1 MTRRAI
7 SLVLLVG
14 LALAACTPSA
24 RPAADNGA
32 ASASEAPALPPR
44 VLAAA
49 VRLEPTTLAL
59 RPLREIFGAPYLPNR
74 MFNAEFAT
82 LDDQGIP
89 RPYLVEALPQLN
101 SDSWKVFPDGRMETT
116 YRLLPNLTWQDG
128 APFSAED
135 FVFGYRVYTTPEL
148 GLIRTPPFDTID
160 EVLATDDRTLV
171 IRWKRPYPD
180 ANHMAGRDRQFP
192 ALPRHLLEQTYQ
204 NESAD
209 TFSSL
214 PYWTR
219 EYVGLGPF
227 RVVRWEPGAF
237 IEAEAFA
244 GHARGRAKIDRIK
257 LSFIPDVNTVL
268 ANALAGEVQL
278 VGDNAV
284 QFEQAA
290 VLRREWEP
298 RQGGTVLAHY
308 NTWRGVNFQFRPA
321 FVRPEALLDVRVRQA
336 LAHGVDRQAL
346 NEAIYGGTGFLID
359 FLVPPVGLWGQAAQR
374 GAATYDYDVRRAE
387 QLMREAGFQKGSDGF
402 YAGVAGRF
410 AAELKSTAGPDN
422 EKELAATADAWRSAG
437 FDVTQSIVPNA
448 LAQDL
453 ETRAAYPSMYLL
465 STPAGERAA
474 ASFTPENIPLPENR
488 WRGGN
493 RSGWSNPTFTR
504 LAEQFITTLEVEPR
518 KEQLTQMA
526 RLFTED
532 VAAISLYARAG
543 FWANT
548 SALQGMTNVPADSN
562 VAWNIETW
570 ELR

>member
-1 MTRRAI
+1 
-7 SLVLLVG
+7 
-14 LALAACTPSA
+14 
-24 RPAADNGA
+24 
-32 ASASEAPALPPR
+32 

-101 SDSWKVFPDGRMETT
+101 TDTWKVSPDGRMETT

-148 GLIRTPPFDTID
+148 GLLRTPPFDTID

-204 NESAD
+204 TESAD

-237 IEAEAFA
+237 IEAEAFT
-244 GHARGRAKIDRIK
+244 GHARGRAKIDRIR

-290 VLRREWEP
+290 TLRREWEP
-298 RQGGTVLAHY
+298 RGGGTVLAHY

-346 NEAIYGGTGFLID
+346 NEAIYGGTGYLID
-359 FLVPPVGLWGQAAQR
+359 FLVPPVGQWGVAAQR
-374 GAATYDYDVRRAE
+374 GAATYGYDVRRTE
-387 QLMREAGFQKGSDGF
+387 QLMREAGFQKGPDGF
-402 YAGVAGRF
+402 YAGAAGRF
-410 AAELKSTAGPDN
+410 SAELKSTAGPDN
-422 EKELAATADAWRSAG
+422 EKELAATVDAWRSAG
-437 FDVTQSIVPNA
+437 FDVTQAIVPNA

-504 LAEQFITTLEVEPR
+504 LAEQFVTTLEVEPR

-543 FWANT
+543 FWAHT
-548 SALQGMTNVPADSN
+548 SALSGMTNVPSDSN